1 MPGRTA
7 GLSISIAFLG
17 GLGFPLYIGYRH
29 NAPRGRQGFSA
40 PWVQGVRLQ
49 EPKGERNR
57 EDKTDLH
64 LEAVRL
70 INYNLYNVLGEGP
83 HLIER
88 YADGISFAISAT
100 SAKCWAE

>member
-1 MPGRTA
+1 MHA
-7 GLSISIAFLG
+7 G
-17 GLGFPLYIGYRH
+17 
-29 NAPRGRQGFSA
+29 GRQGFSA

-70 INYNLYNVLGEGP
+70 INYNLYNVYRLYNMYNELGEGP